1 MITSFIRDEIQVF
14 ELMILYVK
22 MLIFTF
28 KLKADD
34 LELMNEQK
42 RRMKREE
49 HRRSVDFMLQQKA
62 EDR

>member
-1 MITSFIRDEIQVF
+1 VN
-14 ELMILYVK
+14 
-22 MLIFTF
+22 
-28 KLKADD
+28 KADD